1 MGSPSGWRWSKLS
14 EYVIFLNCAELDDMK
29 EQVINFLNKKTL
41 KPKTSRENENFILKD
56 KLKRPLRDLRISVT
70 DRCNFR
76 CTYCM
81 PKEVFNK
88 NYKFLPQNFLLSFEE
103 ITNITK
109 IFINLGIEKVR
120 LTGGEPLLRKNLET
134 LIQMLSNLDTTNSK
148 KLDLTMTT
156 NASLLT
162 KKAQALKNA
171 GLSRLTISL
180 DSLSNSIFQKM
191 NDVDYPVSD
200 VLKGIESAKKVGFKE
215 IKVNMVVKKGVNDSE
230 IIPMAKYF
238 KNSGIILRF
247 IEYMDV
253 GNSNNWKMNEVIPS
267 KEVIER
273 INEEMPVSEI
283 GQNYFGETAQRWRY
297 DDNEG
302 EIGVI
307 SSVTEAFCKDC
318 NRLRVSTE
326 GKLFTCLFATGGHD
340 LRTLIRNKCSNEEIQ
355 NFIINVWSNRIDRYS
370 EVRSLK
376 NKTKVKNK
384 IEMSYIGG

>member
-1 MGSPSGWRWSKLS
+1 
-14 EYVIFLNCAELDDMK
+14 
-29 EQVINFLNKKTL
+29 
-41 KPKTSRENENFILKD
+41 
-56 KLKRPLRDLRISVT
+56 
-70 DRCNFR
+70 
-76 CTYCM
+76 M